1 MWVKICANTN
11 LADAQLAV
19 DLGADALGFVF
30 APSPRQVTV
39 AQVRAITSQLRP
51 APRPDARPVETVGVV
66 QTQDAAEIVGIV
78 REAGLSGVQLHGG
91 FNLALVRKLREQL
104 SAGTT
109 IAQVLHWVVGE
120 DAASAVQVG
129 GQLRQMI
136 AAGGIIDRV
145 LLDAKV
151 GSVSGGSGRS
161 FDWAAARAVLDEV
174 RGAGGPD
181 VILAGGL
188 RPENLARAVAAVAPW
203 GVDVA
208 SGVEAS
214 PGMKDPL
221 RLEDFI
227 AIARKS

>member
-30 APSPRQVTV
+30 AQSPRQVTV
-39 AQVRAITSQLRP
+39 AQVRAITSGLR
-51 APRPDARPVETVGVV
+51 AGAAVELIGVV
-66 QTQDAAEIVGIV
+66 QTQDAAEIVGVV

-91 FNLALVRKLREQL
+91 FNLALVRDLRERL
-104 SAGTT
+104 GAGTT

-120 DAASAVQVG
+120 DAASATRVA
-129 GQLRQMI
+129 GQMREMI
-136 AAGGIIDRV
+136 AAGGVDRV

-174 RGAGGPD
+174 RAEGAPE

-188 RPENLARAVAAVAPW
+188 RPENLAEAIRAVAPW

-214 PGMKDPL
+214 PGVKDPVRL
-221 RLEDFI
+221 REFI
-227 AIARKS
+227 EIARRS